1 MPHGF
6 GPHLAGD
13 FLKSLKV
20 DEEECV
26 ATSDAPG
33 TTECAGDDGP
43 TQRRSNC
50 GAAMAK
56 AADEPSTQA
65 SVFADCINAP
75 PEEIVQKKGP
85 VVQETVEKTGLGVQ
99 HSNSAASAVPSH
111 TGAATAITS
120 TPERNAHA
128 RCGSKL
134 GSKKPTLQK
143 VLPTKKGWLYDLAV
157 RIRQPIHIS
166 RWCTI
171 ILLLFVVLGVVVLV
185 TSGRKFYA
193 TALSNWSPF
202 SGAANLKPEATSSGS
217 SDRAGM
223 HPEHH

>member
-85 VVQETVEKTGLGVQ
+85 VVQETVKKTGPVVQ

-111 TGAATAITS
+111 TGAATAVTS
-120 TPERNAHA
+120 APERNAHA
-128 RCGSKL
+128 RGSKL
-134 GSKKPTLQK
+134 GSKKPTL
-143 VLPTKKGWLYDLAV
+143 TKKGWLYDLAV
-157 RIRQPIHIS
+157 RIRQPIRIS

-171 ILLLFVVLGVVVLV
+171 ILLLFVVLGAVVFVA
-185 TSGRKFYA
+185 SGRNFYA

-202 SGAANLKPEATSSGS
+202 RGAANLKSEATSSGS

>member
-1 MPHGF
+1 MPRGF
-6 GPHLAGD
+6 GRHLAGD
-13 FLKSLKV
+13 FVKSLDL

-26 ATSDAPG
+26 APG
-33 TTECAGDDGP
+33 ATECAGDDGP

-50 GAAMAK
+50 GAAMAE
-56 AADEPSTQA
+56 AANEPSTQT

-85 VVQETVEKTGLGVQ
+85 VVQ

-111 TGAATAITS
+111 TGAATAVTS
-120 TPERNAHA
+120 APERNAHA
-128 RCGSKL
+128 RGSKL
-134 GSKKPTLQK
+134 GSKKPTL
-143 VLPTKKGWLYDLAV
+143 TKKGWLYDLAV
-157 RIRQPIHIS
+157 RIRQPIRIS

-171 ILLLFVVLGVVVLV
+171 ILLLFVVLGAVVFVA
-185 TSGRKFYA
+185 SGRNFYA

-202 SGAANLKPEATSSGS
+202 RGAANLKSEATSSGS